1 MTNEICCIC
10 DRPVEGIVKTLG
22 GRCFC
27 ERHYRHVTQDRKGLW
42 RSTLALIVG
51 LVIFGLTMW
60 MVGPVLGATLSG
72 GSLIVAGVVLALI
85 PAALWLVIFY
95 LQDRLEPEP
104 KPYILGIFLLGALLA
119 QGAAIPMTRNLFRV
133 QDWLGDGGMALNLLG
148 QILTVGFI
156 QEYLKYVGVRFT
168 IFNSPEFD
176 ERVDGIIYG
185 AAMGLGFATM
195 LNIYYVTSY
204 GGVQL
209 GVGVLRITIEALA
222 QASFAG
228 ISGYFLG
235 RAKFEDR
242 PFWWLPAG
250 VTLAAVLNGLVT
262 FLLDEVSMQGLKFTP
277 IYSLILAAVIA
288 GITFAALF
296 TLMRR
301 LNATALTT
309 VKL

>member
-1 MTNEICCIC
+1 VI
-10 DRPVEGIVKTLG
+10 
-22 GRCFC
+22 
-27 ERHYRHVTQDRKGLW
+27 QDRKGLW
-42 RSTLALIVG
+42 RSTVALIAG
-51 LVIFGLTMW
+51 LVIFALTMSAL
-60 MVGPVLGATLSG
+60 GPMLGALLSG

-104 KPYILGIFLLGALLA
+104 KHYILGVFLLGALLA
-119 QGAAIPMTRNLFRV
+119 QGAAIPLARDLFRV
-133 QDWLGDGGMALNLLG
+133 QDWLGDGGLAINLLS
-148 QILTVGFI
+148 QILIVGFI

-168 IFNSPEFD
+168 IFNSQEFD
-176 ERVDGIIYG
+176 ERVDGVIYG
-185 AAMGLGFATM
+185 AAVGLGFATM

-209 GVGVLRITIEALA
+209 GVGALRITIQALA

-235 RAKFEDR
+235 RARFEDR

-277 IYSLILAAVIA
+277 IYSLILAAVVA
-288 GITFAALF
+288 GVTFAALF
-296 TLMRR
+296 ILIRR
-301 LNATALTT
+301 LNLATLAAA
-309 VKL
+309 KS